1 MFESLSDRLTETI
14 RKFKGQTRITEAHL
28 EETLKE
34 LRLGLLEAD
43 VNFKVVKSFVDQV
56 KQKALGQEVLKGLE
70 PRQQFLK
77 IVHDELTHILGH
89 QAVELQIKSQ
99 PSYLMLV
106 GLQGSGKT
114 TSAAKLALWIRQKLK
129 KNVGL
134 VPLDLQRPAAIEQLK
149 ILGKSNQIP
158 VFPTEPDMQPVEV
171 AKRALAWGK
180 NEALEVLIFDTAGR
194 QQVDEHLMQE
204 LVSLKGIIQP
214 HEVLLVVD
222 SHLGQQSVSVA
233 QGFHERLGLT
243 GLVLTKV
250 DGDARGGAA
259 LSIRYMT
266 GVPIKFF
273 GTGEKVSALEVFHP
287 DRIASRLLDLG
298 DIATLVENASQL
310 IDQKESEKTSQKMV
324 QGQFTLED
332 FLKQMQMLKKMG
344 GLESLLKF
352 LPGFGELKKQLGSLS
367 LPEKELKKVEAMILS
382 MTPEERRRPEILNA
396 SRRQRIAKGSGTQVQ
411 DINRLV
417 QQFETMKKMMG
428 SFLRGQIPG
437 GAMPKSAPPPKYPSN
452 PFRGPRGR

>member
-171 AKRALAWGK
+171 TKRALAWGK

-310 IDQKESEKTSQKMV
+310 IDQKESEKTAQKMV